1 MTLGG
6 RTGWP
11 RRQAS
16 LPRNV
21 HSAQRS
27 PGTLPGRTHA
37 RTQRGRDTFR
47 ESFQDV
53 VDPEHELDPVERAKA
68 GENAYREH
76 MARLAFNSAKARRTK
91 KTS

>member
-1 MTLGG
+1 MATS
-6 RTGWP
+6 TGLTP
-11 RRQAS
+11 EERSLRAKIAGNAS
-16 LPRNV
+16 WKNTRDRV
-21 HSAQRS
+21 
-27 PGTLPGRTHA
+27 A

-76 MARLAFNSAKARRTK
+76 MARLAFNSAKARRK
-91 KTS
+91 KKAS